1 MKIIGNI
8 KKVLC
13 DKEDL
18 VFLCIGCPKYPLD
31 SFAPRLGSKLK
42 EAGFTVYG
50 TVEKPIDG
58 KNYIEECLKVMF
70 ENEDKKIVAIDS
82 GIGSK
87 KNLGNIKLRPNRGI
101 EPASATNFFT
111 IEVGNSSIL
120 GVTSCDI
127 KDVIKKRKTSSV
139 NIDDMVEKIYNEII
153 NFFK

>member
-1 MKIIGNI
+1 MNIIGDI

-13 DKEDL
+13 NKEDL

-70 ENEDKKIVAIDS
+70 ENEDKKYPHCRAASVAVRINLSVYFSFSAS
-82 GIGSK
+82 GM
-87 KNLGNIKLRPNRGI
+87 
-101 EPASATNFFT
+101 AS
-111 IEVGNSSIL
+111 
-120 GVTSCDI
+120 VTS
-127 KDVIKKRKTSSV
+127 TSA
-139 NIDDMVEKIYNEII
+139 
-153 NFFK
+153 FCL